1 MEEPPKNDEFIFE
14 KGPFG
19 TQKKRNPNYI
29 NDSLTNEQ
37 SGTQTIKPNYG
48 ANLTKGPTSIEDI
61 EKMRAKRDAENLE
74 SMKKYSN
81 IGSGGQGG
89 VTGVSRG
96 GLKSKR
102 YRKRNSRKQNRKS
115 KRRRNNK
122 SRK

>member
-1 MEEPPKNDEFIFE
+1 MDPTTKDEYIYV

-48 ANLTKGPTSIEDI
+48 ANLTKGPTSIEYI
-61 EKMRAKRDAENLE
+61 EKIRAEKNAENLA
-74 SMKKYSN
+74 SMKNISN

-102 YRKRNSRKQNRKS
+102 YRNRKYTTC
-115 KRRRNNK
+115 
-122 SRK
+122 

>member
-1 MEEPPKNDEFIFE
+1 MDPTTKDEYIYVT
-14 KGPFG
+14 GPFG

-37 SGTQTIKPNYG
+37 SGTQTIKPNYRE
-48 ANLTKGPTSIEDI
+48 NLNKGPTSIADI
-61 EKMRAKRDAENLE
+61 DKMRAEKDATNLA
-74 SMKKYSN
+74 SMKNISN

>member
-1 MEEPPKNDEFIFE
+1 MEPNTTNEYIYV

-29 NDSLTNEQ
+29 NDSSTNEQ
-37 SGTQTIKPNYG
+37 SVIQEFNPNYR
-48 ANLTKGPTSIEDI
+48 ANLNKGPTSIADI
-61 EKMRAKRDAENLE
+61 DNMRAKKDAENLA
-74 SMKKYSN
+74 SMKNISN